1 MLANPEDTP
10 EARHRKMYYRGS
22 TTIFSCRKDPRFA
35 YCLYVP
41 QSFDQS
47 ADNHQL
53 LVAVHGTGR
62 TMVEY
67 RDAFAEFGRFNRYI
81 ILAPLFPVGPL
92 GDGNPHGF
100 KYLKEGDIRYDEV
113 LLAMVDEVAQA
124 LGTTFDRF
132 SLFGYSGGGHFA
144 NRFYY
149 LHPERLRS
157 VSIGAPGSV
166 TLIDDSRDWWVGTG
180 GIEGIFGKSLNLDAL
195 RQVDVQLLVG
205 AADLETWE
213 IHYAPGSVQYME
225 GINDS
230 GRTRVERNA
239 SLALNLQRH
248 DIRVQQDIVPNT
260 AHAGMSVVPYVQD
273 FLLGL
278 SGSEQG

>member
-10 EARHRKMYYRGS
+10 QARHRKMYYRGS

-41 QSFDQS
+41 QSFDES
-47 ADNHQL
+47 PDNHQL

-113 LLAMVDEVAQA
+113 LLAMVDEVAQT
-124 LGTTFDRF
+124 LSTTFDRF

-166 TLIDDSRDWWVGTG
+166 TLLDDSREWWVGTG
-180 GIEGIFGKSLNLDAL
+180 GIEAVFGKSLDLAAL
-195 RQVDVQLLVG
+195 REVDVQLLVG

-213 IHYAPGSVQYME
+213 IHYSPESVQYKE

-239 SLALNLQRH
+239 TLAANLRSH

-278 SGSEQG
+278 QPEMQD

>member
-1 MLANPEDTP
+1 MLSNQQDTP
-10 EARHRKMYYRGS
+10 EARHRQMYYRGS
-22 TTIFSCRKDPRFA
+22 TTIFSCHKDPRFS

-41 QSFDQS
+41 QTFDQ
-47 ADNHQL
+47 APEGHRL

-113 LLAMVDEVAQA
+113 LLAMVEEVSAA
-124 LGTTFDRF
+124 LNTSFERF

-166 TLIDDSRDWWVGTG
+166 TLIDESRDWWVGTG
-180 GIEGIFGKSLNLDAL
+180 GIEAIFGKSLNLEAL
-195 RQVDVQLLVG
+195 REVDVQLLVG

-213 IHYAPGSVQYME
+213 IHYAPGSVQYKE
-225 GINDS
+225 GINDA

-239 SLALNLQRH
+239 TLARNLEAH

-260 AHAGMSVVPYVQD
+260 AHAGVSVVPYVQD
-273 FLLGL
+273 FLLQLGA
-278 SGSEQG
+278 

>member
-10 EARHRKMYYRGS
+10 QARHRKMYFRGS

-41 QSFDQS
+41 QSFDES
-47 ADNHQL
+47 PDNHQL

-113 LLAMVDEVAQA
+113 LLAMVDEVAQT
-124 LGTTFDRF
+124 LSTTFDRF

-166 TLIDDSRDWWVGTG
+166 TLLDDSREWWVGTG
-180 GIEGIFGKSLNLDAL
+180 GIEAVFGKSLNLAAL
-195 RQVDVQLLVG
+195 REVDVQLLVG

-213 IHYAPGSVQYME
+213 IHYSPESVQYKE

-239 SLALNLQRH
+239 TLAANLRSH

-278 SGSEQG
+278 KPEMQD

>member
-278 SGSEQG
+278 SGSVQG

>member
-10 EARHRKMYYRGS
+10 QARQRKMYYRGS

-41 QSFDQS
+41 QSFDES
-47 ADNHQL
+47 PDNHQL

-113 LLAMVDEVAQA
+113 LLAMVDEVAQTLNTEFA
-124 LGTTFDRF
+124 KF

-180 GIEGIFGKSLNLDAL
+180 GIEVIFGKSLNIEAL

-213 IHYAPGSVQYME
+213 IHYSPESVQYME

-239 SLALNLQRH
+239 TLARNLQSH

-273 FLLGL
+273 FLLAL
-278 SGSEQG
+278 PR

>member
-1 MLANPEDTP
+1 MLANPEDSP
-10 EARHRKMYYRGS
+10 QARHRKMYYRGS

-41 QSFDQS
+41 QSFDES
-47 ADNHQL
+47 PDNHQL

-113 LLAMVDEVAQA
+113 LLAMVDEVAQT
-124 LGTTFDRF
+124 LGTAFDRF

-166 TLIDDSRDWWVGTG
+166 TLIDESREWWVGTG
-180 GIEGIFGKSLNLDAL
+180 GIEAIFGKRLDLEAL

-213 IHYAPGSVQYME
+213 IHYSPDSVQYKE

-230 GRTRVERNA
+230 GCTRVERNTT
-239 SLALNLQRH
+239 LALNLQRH

-273 FLLGL
+273 FLLQL
-278 SGSEQG
+278 PR

>member
-10 EARHRKMYYRGS
+10 QARHRKMYYRGS

-41 QSFDQS
+41 QSFDES
-47 ADNHQL
+47 PDDHQL

-100 KYLKEGDIRYDEV
+100 KYLKEGDIRYDEI
-113 LLAMVDEVAQA
+113 LLAMVDEVGQA
-124 LGTTFDRF
+124 LGTAFDKF

-166 TLIDDSRDWWVGTG
+166 TLLDDSREWWVGTG
-180 GIEGIFGKSLNLDAL
+180 GIEAVFGKSLNLAAL

-213 IHYAPGSVQYME
+213 IHYSPESVQYKE

-239 SLALNLQRH
+239 TLALNLRSH

-273 FLLGL
+273 FLLAL
-278 SGSEQG
+278 PRQD

>member
-180 GIEGIFGKSLNLDAL
+180 GIEAIFGKSLNLDAL

-278 SGSEQG
+278 SGSVQG

>member
-1 MLANPEDTP
+1 MLAIPEDTP
-10 EARHRKMYYRGS
+10 EARHRKLYYRGS

-41 QSFDQS
+41 QTFDETP
-47 ADNHQL
+47 ADHRL

-67 RDAFAEFGRFNRYI
+67 RDAFAEFGRFNRYV

-100 KYLKEGDIRYDEV
+100 KYLREGDIRYDEV
-113 LLAMVDEVAQA
+113 LLAMVDEVGQA
-124 LGTTFDRF
+124 LNARFEKF

-166 TLIDDSRDWWVGTG
+166 TLIDEGKQWWVGTG
-180 GIEGIFGKSLNLDAL
+180 GIEAIFGKCLNLNAL
-195 RQVDVQLLVG
+195 RDVDVQLLVG

-213 IHYAPGSVQYME
+213 IHYEPGSVQYME

-239 SLALNLQRH
+239 TLALNLQEH
-248 DIRVQQDIVPNT
+248 GIRVQQDIVPNT

-278 SGSEQG
+278 VK

>member
-1 MLANPEDTP
+1 MLAIPEDTP
-10 EARHRKMYYRGS
+10 AARHRKLYYRGS

-41 QSFDQS
+41 QTFDE
-47 ADNHQL
+47 APEVHRL

-67 RDAFAEFGRFNRYI
+67 RDAFAEFGRFNRYV

-113 LLAMVDEVAQA
+113 LLAMVEEVGQA
-124 LGTTFDRF
+124 LNARFDKF

-166 TLIDDSRDWWVGTG
+166 TLIDEGRDWWVGTG
-180 GIEGIFGKSLNLDAL
+180 GIEAQFGKSLNVAAL
-195 RQVDVQLLVG
+195 REVDVQLLVG

-213 IHYAPGSVQYME
+213 IHYEPGSVQYME

-239 SLALNLQRH
+239 TLARNLQAH
-248 DIRVQQDIVPNT
+248 GIRVQQDIVPNT

-278 SGSEQG
+278 AD

>member
-10 EARHRKMYYRGS
+10 QARHRKMYYRGS

-41 QSFDQS
+41 QSFDES
-47 ADNHQL
+47 PDNHQL

-113 LLAMVDEVAQA
+113 LLAMVDEVAQT
-124 LGTTFDRF
+124 LSTTFDRF

-166 TLIDDSRDWWVGTG
+166 TLLDDSREWWVGTG
-180 GIEGIFGKSLNLDAL
+180 GIEAVFGKSLDLAAL
-195 RQVDVQLLVG
+195 REVDVQLLVG

-213 IHYAPGSVQYME
+213 IHYSPESVQYKE

-230 GRTRVERNA
+230 GRTRIERNA
-239 SLALNLQRH
+239 TLAANLRSH

-273 FLLGL
+273 FLLALARRG
-278 SGSEQG
+278 

>member
-10 EARHRKMYYRGS
+10 QARHRKMYYRGS

-41 QSFDQS
+41 QSFDES
-47 ADNHQL
+47 PDNHQL

-113 LLAMVDEVAQA
+113 LLAMVDEVAQT
-124 LGTTFDRF
+124 LSTTFDRF

-166 TLIDDSRDWWVGTG
+166 TLLDDSREWWVGTG
-180 GIEGIFGKSLNLDAL
+180 GIEAVFGKSLDLAAL
-195 RQVDVQLLVG
+195 REVDVQLLVG

-213 IHYAPGSVQYME
+213 IHYSPESVQYKE

-239 SLALNLQRH
+239 TLAANLRSH

-273 FLLGL
+273 FLLWL
-278 SGSEQG
+278 QPEMQD

>member
-1 MLANPEDTP
+1 MLANPEDSP
-10 EARHRKMYYRGS
+10 EARHRKLYYRGA
-22 TTIFSCRKDPRFA
+22 TTTFSCRMDPRFA

-41 QSFDQS
+41 QSFDQCPEE
-47 ADNHQL
+47 HRL

-67 RDAFAEFGRFNRYI
+67 RDAFAEFGRFNKYV

-100 KYLKEGDIRYDEV
+100 KYLVEGDIRYDQV
-113 LLAMVDEVAQA
+113 LLAMVDEVAQV
-124 LGTTFDRF
+124 LDTTFERF

-149 LHPERLRS
+149 LHPQRLRS

-180 GIEGIFGKSLNLDAL
+180 GIEKIFGKNLNLPAL
-195 RQVDVQLLVG
+195 REVDVQLLVG

-213 IHYAPGSVQYME
+213 IHYAPGSVQFKE
-225 GINDS
+225 GINDAGS
-230 GRTRVERNA
+230 TRVERNA
-239 SLALNLQRH
+239 TLARNLQAH
-248 DIRVQQDIVPNT
+248 DIRVQQDIVPNV
-260 AHAGMSVVPYVQD
+260 AHAGISVVPYVQD

-278 SGSEQG
+278 GE